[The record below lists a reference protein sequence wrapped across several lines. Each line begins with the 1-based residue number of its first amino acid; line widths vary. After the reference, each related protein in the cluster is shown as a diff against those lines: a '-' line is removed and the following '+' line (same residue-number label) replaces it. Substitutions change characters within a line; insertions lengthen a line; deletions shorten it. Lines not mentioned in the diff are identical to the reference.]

1 MDVMLLIRAGRLAEA
16 ERAAEASARLGA
28 EVGDADAAAY
38 AAAHLL
44 TIRWLQGRGG
54 ELLDLA
60 DQVAGSPAL
69 VQAEFAFR
77 ATVARLAA
85 EAGAAGPGPARA
97 GHG

>member
-16 ERAAEASARLGA
+16 EEAAQASARLGA

-60 DQVAGSPAL
+60 EQASARRRWSAPSSRSGPPRPGSPP
-69 VQAEFAFR
+69 R
-77 ATVARLAA
+77 PATRT
-85 EAGAAGPGPARA
+85 GPGARST
-97 GHG
+97 G